1 MHTGDSGNGLV
12 KDWNG
17 QQLQQQV
24 KAGAEIM
31 STFGQQ
37 ASKAIGDYAS
47 QKALELRGQG
57 NEAEAA
63 KWDEG
68 GVYRVAAHAAMGAL
82 GGGVQGALGAG
93 AAASAAPRLNELT
106 KDLPDGVRE
115 AVGAGLAAGL
125 GAVTGGAS
133 GAATAFN
140 EDTNNR
146 QLHPDEVKWIKDNAG
161 KFADQQGIS
170 KEEAVRRLTV
180 EAAAQVDGFV
190 SARVGSSV
198 DEGALSF
205 LNTNTN
211 QYTWGQAFRA
221 TDAEYNNFGL
231 YGKELASDP
240 ESFRTVYN
248 SLYQSGVSKDTLQA
262 AYQQELL
269 AYAQNEV
276 GASGRDVLK
285 LQAASAA
292 AGVLAA
298 GGTSLYGVL
307 PEFMQVGVKGAGSAS
322 GLSIA
327 STAYKAYKERD
338 EKGGFA
344 RAFDDDFSWQKLALT
359 AFFSAT
365 TSMYTQQML
374 MWADVPTGFFQSL
387 KTPGGLIIRAN
398 VEVQS
403 EVAHKAGDAMI
414 DHYSGKDKVGKND

>member
-1 MHTGDSGNGLV
+1 M
-12 KDWNG
+12 
-17 QQLQQQV
+17 
-24 KAGAEIM
+24 
-31 STFGQQ
+31 
-37 ASKAIGDYAS
+37 
-47 QKALELRGQG
+47 
-57 NEAEAA
+57 
-63 KWDEG
+63 
-68 GVYRVAAHAAMGAL
+68 
-82 GGGVQGALGAG
+82 
-93 AAASAAPRLNELT
+93 
-106 KDLPDGVRE
+106 
-115 AVGAGLAAGL
+115 
-125 GAVTGGAS
+125 TGGAS

-146 QLHPDEVKWIKDNAG
+146 QLHPDEVKWINDNAG

-190 SARVGSSV
+190 NERVGSSV
-198 DEGALSF
+198 DEGALNF

-211 QYTWGQAFRA
+211 QYAWGQAFRA

-231 YGKELASDP
+231 YGKQLASDP

-248 SLYQSGVSKDTLQA
+248 SLYQSGVSKETLQA

-276 GASGRDVLK
+276 GASGRDLLK

-307 PEFMQVGVKGAGSAS
+307 PEFMKVGVKGAGSAS

-327 STAYKAYKERD
+327 STAYKASKEMG

-359 AFFSAT
+359 AFVGAAGN
-365 TSMYTQQML
+365 MYTQQML
-374 MWADVPTGFFQSL
+374 NWAGVPVGLFQSL
-387 KTPGGLIIRAN
+387 RTPAGIVIRAN
-398 VEVQS
+398 VEAQS
-403 EVAHKAGDAMI
+403 KAIHSAGDAII
-414 DHYSGKDKVGKND
+414 DNYSDKNKGVDKHD